1 MVTDPQ
7 FPLSS
12 CLQPVFRYLAFPF
25 LPLSQSLADLQLCVC
40 PWQTCRRQRRAHYLS
55 RAGCKRRGQS
65 SQLHHLD
72 HSLGPRGC
80 VIVDTTHT
88 PLAGSRPHG
97 DVGPLCQ
104 VYLKSIFFHCLLA
117 VRLSCFIQNSTII
130 QHGSSHDRLPPRA
143 SSLQV
148 HDHTAT
154 LVRSA
159 RVICNLLQV
168 LLAVR

>member
-25 LPLSQSLADLQLCVC
+25 LPLSQSLTDLQLCVC

-55 RAGCKRRGQS
+55 RAGCKRRGES

-80 VIVDTTHT
+80 VIVDTLHT
-88 PLAGSRPHG
+88 PPAGSRPHG

-104 VYLKSIFFHCLLA
+104 AYLKIFF
-117 VRLSCFIQNSTII
+117 LSLSSGGPIVMLYRKRHNYTAWQLPRPPAPPGILPAGSRP
-130 QHGSSHDRLPPRA
+130 HGDVGPL
-143 SSLQV
+143 
-148 HDHTAT
+148 
-154 LVRSA
+154 
-159 RVICNLLQV
+159 C
-168 LLAVR
+168 